1 MGLAFKILRYSPTN
15 NPDTAEIGVTATG
28 NYVTAVGGS
37 AADLSPGNISDPNG
51 VGLLGEPSN
60 QPSTPP
66 SIEAESLDGYY
77 AELIP
82 AAAGAALSGSVTF
95 SDGVTG
101 KWIVDQYGRPG
112 FTEISKPGYRPTP
125 ADAQAFVRELSTEL
139 QKRGF

>member
-82 AAAGAALSGSVTF
+82 AAAGAALSGNKIRFWVSE
-95 SDGVTG
+95 GVELG
-101 KWIVDQYGRPG
+101 SGA
-112 FTEISKPGYRPTP
+112 FP
-125 ADAQAFVRELSTEL
+125 AAILNGTLTIRLPL
-139 QKRGF
+139 R